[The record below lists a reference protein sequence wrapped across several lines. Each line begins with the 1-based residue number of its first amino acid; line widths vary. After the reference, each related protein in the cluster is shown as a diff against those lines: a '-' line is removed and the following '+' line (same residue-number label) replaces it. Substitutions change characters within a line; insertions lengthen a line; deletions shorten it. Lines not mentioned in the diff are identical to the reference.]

1 MTVSVFYNK
10 QKYELPDSM
19 RSLNEYQDDSM
30 KERFY
35 GGWHLKLSHLKIV
48 DILTD
53 EDEDEDLSYKIFV
66 GVMPTTGNTR
76 IIIYGEYFENR
87 PYEYGSFNYIE
98 VDESKFIKFDDQ
110 SSKFILDVGNN
121 SCAILLN
128 SELILIGITPEF
140 QDFLHEEAID
150 LNKYDDDYLSS
161 IERIFI
167 KRIDFIRDITDLSF
181 YYDDSDSSFELSDEH
196 MTSRVEKVCDG
207 CKIELYFTCVCHYSK
222 KIHSETTNNITIYI
236 SNEQIRISHDMKTT
250 TYERYIVGATGY
262 NDRPTKQTDE
272 RNATFHHVTIINLI
286 SEEDY

>member
-10 QKYELPDSM
+10 EQYELPDSM

-48 DILTD
+48 DIST
-53 EDEDEDLSYKIFV
+53 EENPDLSYKIFV
-66 GVMPTTGNTR
+66 GVMPTKRNTR

-87 PYEYGSFNYIE
+87 PYEYGSFHYME
-98 VDESKFIKFDDQ
+98 VDESEFIKFDNQ

-181 YYDDSDSSFELSDEH
+181 YYDGSDSSFELSDE
-196 MTSRVEKVCDG
+196 
-207 CKIELYFTCVCHYSK
+207 L
-222 KIHSETTNNITIYI
+222 
-236 SNEQIRISHDMKTT
+236 
-250 TYERYIVGATGY
+250 
-262 NDRPTKQTDE
+262 
-272 RNATFHHVTIINLI
+272 
-286 SEEDY
+286 